1 MLTGILELFF
11 ILILGEITLFSVVR
25 LLLMLKGTT
34 DGIVTERTVGSILP
48 TISISPEP
56 PMGISFVAVV
66 SAAYTA
72 VEKIIDMLNTNVNSI
87 DVFFIDNSSPRL
99 FIVWI

>member
-1 MLTGILELFF
+1 
-11 ILILGEITLFSVVR
+11 
-25 LLLMLKGTT
+25 
-34 DGIVTERTVGSILP
+34 
-48 TISISPEP
+48 
-56 PMGISFVAVV
+56 MGISFVAVV